1 VLLQQARLSGVI
13 AWLWFGQ
20 TGISLVLG
28 VAMLVKLLTAAISW
42 PLIPLVLHRVGIAPA
57 LSGPV
62 VLTTVTDVVG
72 FTSVPG
78 LATIFLL

>member
-1 VLLQQARLSGVI
+1 
-13 AWLWFGQ
+13 
-20 TGISLVLG
+20 
-28 VAMLVKLLTAAISW
+28 MLVKLLTAAISW